1 MDTYAGRPFNL
12 STDQDERE
20 CILKSLETGSNVYYS
35 WIGAKPSKLKDTRNY
50 DYYAHYYGYWMDEAL
65 ESYQELNSVL
75 KEVRGANIIL
85 HENLGDHVYRT
96 HYSNGT
102 TITVNYNDQ
111 DRIIDGQVIKAQ
123 NYQVNRGEE

>member
-1 MDTYAGRPFNL
+1 
-12 STDQDERE
+12 
-20 CILKSLETGSNVYYS
+20 
-35 WIGAKPSKLKDTRNY
+35 
-50 DYYAHYYGYWMDEAL
+50 MDEAL